1 MLLASFSVE
10 AQIVNIPDANFKAKL
25 LEASPSNTIAQNN
38 SNQYIKIDANDDGEI
53 QDSEALLV
61 RKLDVSNSNISSLEG
76 INSFINIRELLVN
89 DNSLTSLNLNGLT
102 SINYLEIKNNQ
113 IVSQDD
119 LLLNTNTEQSLRL
132 YIGGNLL
139 SSFNLNSFLNN
150 NVIFRLNL
158 ISLTNNPIVDLNVE
172 LENYTF
178 PIAMVINNT
187 LLEVIEAQINFPLS
201 LYISNP

>member
-25 LEASPSNTIAQNN
+25 LEASPSITIAQNS
-38 SNQYIKIDANDDGEI
+38 SNQYIKIDINDDGEI
-53 QDSEALLV
+53 QESEALLV
-61 RKLDVSNSNISSLEG
+61 RKLNVNNSNISSLEG

-119 LLLNTNTEQSLRL
+119 LLLNTNT
-132 YIGGNLL
+132 
-139 SSFNLNSFLNN
+139 
-150 NVIFRLNL
+150 
-158 ISLTNNPIVDLNVE
+158 
-172 LENYTF
+172 
-178 PIAMVINNT
+178 
-187 LLEVIEAQINFPLS
+187 
-201 LYISNP
+201 